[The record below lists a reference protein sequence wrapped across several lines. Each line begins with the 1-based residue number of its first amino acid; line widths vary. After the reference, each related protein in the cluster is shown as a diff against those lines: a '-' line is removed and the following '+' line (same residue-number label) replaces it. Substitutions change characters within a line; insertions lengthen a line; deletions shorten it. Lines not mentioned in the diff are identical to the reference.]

1 MKIDGERMKAL
12 RQERMLTQEEVAERA
27 GVSHHTV
34 VAAERGRSVSPRTA
48 RKVTEALGAKPK
60 DLLPPKDHAP
70 QQSGQPSEAPSEESE
85 EVLSLATKQLKK
97 MLEDD
102 IQPGMPTDIASAMAL
117 LEKIQAEYEA
127 DRRDRSA

>member
-48 RKVTEALGAKPK
+48 RKITEALGAKPK
-60 DLLPPKDHAP
+60 DLLPKAEPR
-70 QQSGQPSEAPSEESE
+70 QQPGQPSEPQGEEPE
-85 EVLSLATKQLKK
+85 EVLSLATRQLKK
-97 MLEDD
+97 WLEDD
-102 IQPGMPTDIASAMAL
+102 IPPELVTDIAGAVAAI
-117 LEKIQAEYEA
+117 EKAQAEYEA
-127 DRRDRSA
+127 VRRDRSA